1 MQGVDPNIPQFNKQ
15 KTMQYSR
22 EMAMQRE
29 HSLEEDIG
37 DGYLNPTNSEVRLRP
52 SINRSVGLLDCEM
65 VQTTP

>member
-1 MQGVDPNIPQFNKQ
+1 MQGVDKNIPQFNKQ

-37 DGYLNPTNSEVRLRP
+37 DGYLNPANSEVRLRP
-52 SINRSVGLLDCEM
+52 SINRSVGLLDC
-65 VQTTP
+65 